1 MISAD
6 FAAIFLASLAGEV
19 DLTLCVKDGGV
30 KTKFIKLF
38 IKPLRRLTPPAPL
51 KGRPVWFFL
60 TLRHDV
66 GIVPYEVVPL
76 SSLA

>member
-30 KTKFIKLF
+30 KINFIKLF
-38 IKPLRRLTPPAPL
+38 TKPLRRLTPPAPL
-51 KGRPVWFFL
+51 KGRPLQFLL
-60 TLRHDV
+60 TLKYNYV
-66 GIVPYEVVPL
+66 ICVTVQPPL
-76 SSLA
+76 G